1 VCGEEYPIEDGIPNL
16 LPPDMRGKRRP
27 DRPDLPCHQPR
38 SPSTSTAGPPTLL
51 EPSSTSLETD
61 DSFLLS
67 LSGHESPAH
76 VHCRLAGDLERI
88 ASLEEANYFVEPDG
102 VTTVP
107 IAVNADVIERPVD
120 GHLEVLT
127 GYGSESISI
136 AVTVVPGPPDVDVVD
151 ESSPNPPARS
161 RADDARARGRS
172 SLRYRGLEPG
182 NAGGAGTGLVSVG
195 IAAPTAA
202 SIGSPVVTAGSRSS
216 SSGFAVALFLLVQ

>member
-1 VCGEEYPIEDGIPNL
+1 
-16 LPPDMRGKRRP
+16 M
-27 DRPDLPCHQPR
+27 
-38 SPSTSTAGPPTLL
+38 
-51 EPSSTSLETD
+51 SLETD

-76 VHCRLAGDLERI
+76 VHCRRLAGDLERI

-136 AVTVVPGPPDVDVVD
+136 AVTVVPGPPDVDVD
-151 ESSPNPPARS
+151 ESLAEPARS
-161 RADDARARGRS
+161 EPEPTTLERAVDRVSDIA
-172 SLRYRGLEPG
+172 GLEPG
-182 NAGGAGTGLVSVG
+182 TLAVLALGLVSVG
-195 IAAPTAA
+195 IAALTAA
-202 SIGSPVVTAGSRSS
+202 SIGSPVVTAGLAIVVVGFCGRVVSVGSVDRRVSS
-216 SSGFAVALFLLVQ
+216 VWIVGTNPQYEPADGSKYGFRRVAASSQRHEPDYELRLGV